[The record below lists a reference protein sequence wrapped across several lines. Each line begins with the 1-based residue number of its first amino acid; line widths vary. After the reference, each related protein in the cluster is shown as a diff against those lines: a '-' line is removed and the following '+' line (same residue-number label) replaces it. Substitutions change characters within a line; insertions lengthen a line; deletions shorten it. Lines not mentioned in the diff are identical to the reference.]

1 MYTILCC
8 TIYKS
13 KRTYMSTEK
22 GMYSIF
28 KTMNTMQPIKR
39 ADMAVNVGR
48 NLLQA
53 VVASGGVDLVDRK
66 VGNEACFHSKPFCS
80 FKF

>member
-1 MYTILCC
+1 
-8 TIYKS
+8 
-13 KRTYMSTEK
+13 MSIKK

-39 ADMAVNVGR
+39 ADMAVNVRR

-53 VVASGGVDLVDRK
+53 VVALGWGEGRGPSREEGRK
-66 VGNEACFHSKPFCS
+66 
-80 FKF
+80 